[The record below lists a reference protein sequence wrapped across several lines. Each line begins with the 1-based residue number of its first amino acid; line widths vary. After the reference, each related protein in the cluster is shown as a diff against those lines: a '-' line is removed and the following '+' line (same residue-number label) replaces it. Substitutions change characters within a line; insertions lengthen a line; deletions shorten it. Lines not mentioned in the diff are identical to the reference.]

1 MTSKIELLVLNEVSS
16 EQLAVIGEVCSVT
29 LALTPDVRAKVIQ
42 DEGSAFQA
50 VLTIGLLGLTREEM
64 LSMPGLKLICC
75 YGVGY
80 KGVDVEAAKE
90 LGITVA
96 NGRGA
101 NVNCAADHA
110 MGLVI
115 STIRNF
121 RRLDQLCREGVW
133 RTSIPQPPNVSGK
146 RMGIFGFGMV
156 GEKIAKRAEA
166 FDMEIG
172 YHNRRPKAEC
182 PHHYFDDLVS
192 LAAWCDVLVCAAPG
206 GAETKHSINAD
217 VLSALGPEGF
227 LVNVGRGS
235 LVDTDLLAGALRDS
249 TIAGAGID
257 VYESEPSRPEA
268 LLGLDNLLITPHL
281 AGWSLE
287 ATAAQLEVFMANV
300 TGHFAGS
307 GAVAPV

>member
-1 MTSKIELLVLNEVSS
+1 
-16 EQLAVIGEVCSVT
+16 
-29 LALTPDVRAKVIQ
+29 
-42 DEGSAFQA
+42 
-50 VLTIGLLGLTREEM
+50 
-64 LSMPGLKLICC
+64 
-75 YGVGY
+75 
-80 KGVDVEAAKE
+80 
-90 LGITVA
+90 
-96 NGRGA
+96 
-101 NVNCAADHA
+101 

-172 YHNRRPKAEC
+172 YHNRRPNTDC

-235 LVDTDLLAGALRDS
+235 LVDTDLLAGALRDG

-281 AGWSLE
+281 AGWSPE
-287 ATAAQLEVFMANV
+287 ATAAQFQVFMANV
-300 TGHFAGS
+300 TGHFSGT